1 MECFMNRRSDDD
13 KQFDDP
19 LESLRRSLPTPTDSE
34 LQGIAD
40 VAKQKPRSIARQRTA
55 PRWSRPALAS
65 AAIITLLVGSALGF
79 GLASALTPSG
89 TAAGNPIGL
98 GFLPEPGWDVLQTGA
113 DTTRDQRVIAMASNR
128 AFAPDDTARNLRY
141 SSGLPYATLLALPKN
156 GIVIVVSFT
165 TTDRLTTPSDLFPAR
180 DLPLS
185 LREASPSAGVGA
197 QVRPERPLGQ
207 YLLRAAMDGYN
218 VELQIYFGTLRPSP
232 EMIEA
237 AQRQV
242 DRLSVNARTTS
253 RAVHSRAL
261 PLRTSS
267 VRATTASRI
276 LDRTFVCSTTYV
288 GGAYSIE
295 GRGHSGTGRAAGAWA
310 RPPLAAVK
318 TGAGA
323 NGGPRD
329 PSILDNSLVW
339 ITAGRPSAAATLVE
353 GSVLSDL
360 YRTRLWGTL
369 AVNTD
374 LCRNAKK
381 QIQLAS
387 RGLRG
392 GTLGS
397 FEESSKCLTPRRV
410 VMRVRAVLSS
420 PAVLRRFRDF
430 GRTTVP
436 VREATFVIQTE
447 AGRRLV
453 YGEVSE
459 SGRARL
465 LTARDCFP
473 S

>member
-1 MECFMNRRSDDD
+1 MNPHDEMDEGRVDDA
-13 KQFDDP
+13 
-19 LESLRRSLPTPTDSE
+19 LESLRRSLPTPTTDE

-40 VAKQKPRSIARQRTA
+40 AAKQQPRSIARRPIA
-55 PRWSRPALAS
+55 SRWSRPVLAGV
-65 AAIITLLVGSALGF
+65 AIITLLIGSTLGF

-113 DTTRDQRVIAMASNR
+113 DVTRDQRVIAMASNR
-128 AFAPDDTARNLRY
+128 AFAPDDAARNLRY

-165 TTDRLTTPSDLFPAR
+165 TTNRLTTPSDLYPAR

-185 LREASPSAGVGA
+185 LREASPWAGIGA

-207 YLLRAAMDGYN
+207 YLLRASMDAYN

-232 EMIEA
+232 EMVEA

-242 DRLSVNARTTS
+242 DRLSVNARAKST
-253 RAVHSRAL
+253 AVHSRAL

-267 VRATTASRI
+267 VRATAASRI
-276 LDRTFVCSTTYV
+276 LDRTFVCSATYV
-288 GGAYSIE
+288 GGAYTIE
-295 GRGHSGTGRAAGAWA
+295 GRGHSGTGRVAGAWG
-310 RPPLAAVK
+310 RPPFAAVE
-318 TGAGA
+318 TGAAA
-323 NGGPRD
+323 NGGPRN
-329 PSILDNSLVW
+329 PTILDNSLVW
-339 ITAGRPSAAATLVE
+339 ITAGRPSATATLVE

-392 GTLGS
+392 GALGS
-397 FEESSKCLTPRRV
+397 FEESSKCSTPRRV
-410 VMRVRAVLSS
+410 FMRVRAVLSS

-447 AGRRLV
+447 AGKRLV
-453 YGEVSE
+453 YGEVFE

-465 LTARDCFP
+465 FTARDCFP